1 MTNMAGAG
9 IDLWDDEE
17 RFFFTVVQLPSG
29 QNIPLRIFSMVGL
42 VPLFAVLAPPASL
55 TVGLEDFEKR
65 MNWFLEHR
73 PDLARNVA
81 PWNDPG
87 QGQTGLLAIL
97 DGEGL
102 AAVLRRVLDPDEFLS
117 EYGVRALSRFHLEHP
132 YVFNADGHD
141 LTVKYL
147 PAESDNRLFGG
158 NSNWRGPIWFPM
170 NYLLIRALR
179 EYDLYYGDNLKVEC
193 PTGSGQRH
201 NLGEVAADLAARL
214 ANIFLRDSTRGGRRA
229 VWGGNDYFQ
238 SDPHWRDYIPFYE
251 YFHGDNGSGLGAS
264 HQTGWTALIA
274 SLLFDYGGQHD
285 GA

>member
-1 MTNMAGAG
+1 RFAITMLSIALELSRHDLFYQNMATKYFEHFLYIAHAMTNMAGAG

-17 RFFFTVVQLPSG
+17 RFFFTVVRLPSG
-29 QNIPLRIFSMVGL
+29 QNTPLRIFSSVGL
-42 VPLFAVLAPPASL
+42 VPLFAVLPPPASL
-55 TVGLEDFEKR
+55 TAGLEDFEKR

-81 PWNDPG
+81 PWDI
-87 QGQTGLLAIL
+87 QGEDQTGLLAIL

-117 EYGVRALSRFHLEHP
+117 EYGVRALSRYHLEHP
-132 YVFNADGHD
+132 YVFNADRHD
-141 LTVKYL
+141 LTVKYP

-179 EYDLYYGDNLKVEC
+179 EYHLYYGDNLKVEC

-201 NLGEVAADLAARL
+201 NLGEVAEDLAARL
-214 ANIFLRDSTRGGRRA
+214 AN
-229 VWGGNDYFQ
+229 
-238 SDPHWRDYIPFYE
+238 
-251 YFHGDNGSGLGAS
+251 
-264 HQTGWTALIA
+264 
-274 SLLFDYGGQHD
+274 
-285 GA
+285 

>member
-1 MTNMAGAG
+1 
-9 IDLWDDEE
+9 
-17 RFFFTVVQLPSG
+17 
-29 QNIPLRIFSMVGL
+29 
-42 VPLFAVLAPPASL
+42 
-55 TVGLEDFEKR
+55 VGLEDFEKR

-81 PWNDPG
+81 PWNVQG
-87 QGQTGLLAIL
+87 QGQTGLLSIL

-102 AAVLRRVLDPDEFLS
+102 AAVLRRMLDPDEFLS
-117 EYGVRALSRFHLEHP
+117 EYGVRALSRYHLEHP

-179 EYDLYYGDNLKVEC
+179 EYHLYYGDNLKVEC
-193 PTGSGQRH
+193 PTGSGRRR

-229 VWGGNDYFQ
+229 VWGDNDYFQ

-274 SLLFDYGGQHD
+274 SLLFDYGGQRD